1 MYIKYHSIKRAI
13 TSASLNQLPS
23 TKLAKTYNHCIDI
36 AINKFLIIFKIKSSR
51 PACTGTAE
59 KGARGAIA
67 SPHFF
72 QYSFLC
78 KVQECKN
85 PLWQILTF
93 NKYGC
98 LTVLYVSLMFNFHF

>member
-1 MYIKYHSIKRAI
+1 MSIKYHSIKRAV

-36 AINKFLIIFKIKSSR
+36 AINKFLIIFKMKSSR

-67 SPHFF
+67 SPPFF
-72 QYSFLC
+72 NIPFF
-78 KVQECKN
+78 V
-85 PLWQILTF
+85 
-93 NKYGC
+93 KYKSVKIRFGKY
-98 LTVLYVSLMFNFHF
+98 LHLISMDV